1 MVVSQPHVGPTTRLE
16 APPRANDYLI
26 FTVVLMVVCFVCGVL
41 LTYIYLVPALI
52 ILFSMMVS
60 VQCLYDFEK
69 SASSS

>member
-1 MVVSQPHVGPTTRLE
+1 MVVSQPHVGPTTRLIE

-26 FTVVLMVVCFVCGVL
+26 FTVVLMVVCFVCGGL
-41 LTYIYLVPALI
+41 LTYICLVPALI
-52 ILFSMMVS
+52 FSMMVS